1 MVRMTVTAA
10 HDQVLEIARTQ
21 HGFFRASQA
30 THDAGL
36 SRTVLRYHADPA
48 TPAGRY
54 EKDPDYRGVYRLRG
68 WPETPWD
75 GITAA
80 WLAVGVRKHPVVSHQ
95 TALILRGLTDLIAD
109 EVHLTLPRSAR
120 GARTPPGVRLHYTTR
135 DLADA
140 RLVHGLPTLPLAR
153 SIVDALEAGMG
164 IEQAELAVRA
174 ALAGRNEE
182 GQPVELLT
190 PRRLREAADGRGT
203 AVRAAV
209 ERCLDGAA

>member
-1 MVRMTVTAA
+1 
-10 HDQVLEIARTQ
+10 VLEIARKQ
-21 HGFFRASQA
+21 NGYFSASQA
-30 THDAGL
+30 ANDAGL
-36 SRTVLRYHADPA
+36 SRTALRYHADPD

-54 EKDPDYRGVYRLRG
+54 EKSPYYRGVYRLRG

-75 GITAA
+75 EITAA
-80 WLAVGVRKHPVVSHQ
+80 WLAVGVRTHPVVSHQ

-120 GARTPPGVRLHYTTR
+120 SARSLAGIRLHYTAR
-135 DLADA
+135 DLDDA
-140 RLVHGLPTLPLAR
+140 RRVHGLPTLPLAR

-174 ALAGRNEE
+174 GLAGRNEE

-190 PRRLREAADGRGT
+190 PRRLRRAAEGRRSS
-203 AVRAAV
+203 VRAAV
-209 ERCLDGAA
+209 ERCLEGHT